1 MTLVR
6 EHGAEAARILGGLA
20 GAASEALVGL
30 FIFFYA
36 VYVFLIDGPTYY
48 RWLEEHAPIEATPT
62 RRLVGAFHETGRG
75 LFIGVALTG
84 LAQGVVATIAYLA
97 LGVPRALVLGLLTC
111 LTSIIPSVGTALV
124 WVPVAIGLALAGKV
138 VPAIIMGVV
147 GVVVIASVDNILR
160 PMFARF
166 GKLEL
171 STFVLLTSI
180 SEGSPWWEP
189 GASSWGRSRC
199 VWPKKR
205 SRSRARSQKR
215 EGAPTR
221 RRGLSSP
228 FLRVPWSRPEPHRA
242 LRWGP
247 PTM

>member
-1 MTLVR
+1 M
-6 EHGAEAARILGGLA
+6 
-20 GAASEALVGL
+20 
-30 FIFFYA
+30 
-36 VYVFLIDGPTYY
+36 
-48 RWLEEHAPIEATPT
+48 
-62 RRLVGAFHETGRG
+62 
-75 LFIGVALTG
+75 
-84 LAQGVVATIAYLA
+84 ATIAYLA

-160 PMFARF
+160 PVFARF

-189 GASSWGRSRC
+189 GVSSWGRSRC

-205 SRSRARSQKR
+205 SRSRAPLPK
-215 EGAPTR
+215 TR
-221 RRGLSSP
+221 RRTYPTPKVELS
-228 FLRVPWSRPEPHRA
+228 FLARTGSRPEPHRA